1 MRTGYRR
8 AGGAERQGRV
18 DLGLDPDHRVE
29 HHRLA
34 VGLDGGLS
42 GVERE
47 LSGRDRVGPWDYP
60 PGQTGSPGVQ
70 SIKRVDLSFPPIVI
84 AF

>member
-1 MRTGYRR
+1 MGPGYRR
-8 AGGAERQGRV
+8 AGAAERQARV

-29 HHRLA
+29 HHRLG
-34 VGLDGGLS
+34 VGLDRGLP

-47 LSGRDRVGPWDYP
+47 LSGRDRVGPLDCP